1 MENQNI
7 ETNLNQF
14 DYSVALQPLINAIES
29 LKISIDPII
38 EAMQQFLERIKS
50 IIDEFI
56 KRYQESLKVI
66 FESYSFEEITSYNYC
81 DDSNSMANAPPV
93 YKFNNHGDV
102 TINNYNGCVITLDN
116 NQRFFTVDRTMNLV
130 SLLFSIAPY
139 LPVII
144 DFLKAFF

>member
-1 MENQNI
+1 
-7 ETNLNQF
+7 
-14 DYSVALQPLINAIES
+14 
-29 LKISIDPII
+29 
-38 EAMQQFLERIKS
+38 MQQFSERIKS
-50 IIDEFI
+50 VIDEFI

-93 YKFNNHGDV
+93 YNFNNQGDV
-102 TINNYNGCVITLDN
+102 TIDNYNGCVITLGN

-139 LPVII
+139 LPMII